1 MDEYDVKRKMVRPNI
16 EKQKKYNK
24 NYKRK
29 GKMPRR
35 AMVYLLALGLF
46 TQGGRMMEQ
55 SIQKHLE
62 DNRSAVTTEIN
73 VHADADLAVYE
84 AALQTIRNLN
94 LEDSIDLKNTYKTN
108 HNGYELDNYYLYQMA
123 LGNKEDFDNYSKLA
137 FALPILNNKDIDKDS
152 AIYQK
157 AQDILESSSNFLMR
171 LAEEISIDKLTDGLN
186 KVSVDDLSPEKL
198 EQYKEL
204 KEMAESGNIKMERI
218 PIDKTYHDYIFYEK
232 PDKEKAYGI
241 KRQNIAEIGR
251 KSGRTPILESK
262 ENERLLD
269 GFNSIADS
277 VKVRGEILLGGQ
289 MYESALNRT
298 EDYDE
303 REKSRQSYLDTILKA
318 ANTLPVLDN
327 REIDEIDFQK
337 GKVIEHDPE
346 KDEQEKNFKNLIEND
361 LTKSLAV
368 VSLKERTNEDKEQ
381 EKDEKEKIELL
392 FNNQDQDQDE
402 QDLENE
408 DTKNEEKDI
417 DDRDY

>member
-108 HNGYELDNYYLYQMA
+108 YNGYELDNYYLYQMA

-392 FNNQDQDQDE
+392 FNNQDQDE